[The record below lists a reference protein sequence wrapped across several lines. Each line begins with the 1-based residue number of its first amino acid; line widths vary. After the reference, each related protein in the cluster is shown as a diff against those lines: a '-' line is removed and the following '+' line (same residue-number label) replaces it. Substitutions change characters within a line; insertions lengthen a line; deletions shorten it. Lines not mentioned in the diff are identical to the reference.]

1 MFLFS
6 TKVTKKMDLDE
17 VLARSQV
24 QQHPNVYD
32 GVNTFDITV
41 PPDVDEDRFLK
52 ALEKDLRD
60 YFASYPWDKN
70 NAEYVQEC
78 ERQCEHHCECTDE
91 CGHHCEY
98 QHEHHCEY

>member
-1 MFLFS
+1 
-6 TKVTKKMDLDE
+6 MDLDE

>member
-60 YFASYPWDKN
+60 YFASYPWDKLRVSR
-70 NAEYVQEC
+70 ARAAVRVYRRVWALSKVAL
-78 ERQCEHHCECTDE
+78 T
-91 CGHHCEY
+91 Y
-98 QHEHHCEY
+98 